1 METTQTSK
9 NRKMVNILRD
19 IPTKEYYWAIKVR
32 NHWDKQQMDK
42 LHRCCIEEKEAIYE
56 RACTAWSI
64 YRKQT
69 GITNLWWWR
78 NSGCLGASFEGDRT

>member
-32 NHWDKQQMDK
+32 NH
-42 LHRCCIEEKEAIYE
+42 
-56 RACTAWSI
+56 
-64 YRKQT
+64 
-69 GITNLWWWR
+69 
-78 NSGCLGASFEGDRT
+78 